1 MLRAAPGEEAFA
13 AALDWAV
20 ASSRWRVAAVLS
32 ILAAGTPGGGAAQ
45 CPVRSARWPTTP
57 GQAAMTAY
65 PSFHIGIAFDAPS
78 KPCFNSAET

>member
-57 GQAAMTAY
+57 GQAAMTA
-65 PSFHIGIAFDAPS
+65 AP
-78 KPCFNSAET
+78 PQAQP